1 MLFPIR
7 IQKLKIVDKTEIV
20 ELFME
25 DENRDQMVITW
36 SYGA

>member
-25 DENRDQMVITW
+25 DENRDQMVITC